1 MIRSVFAIIAATL
14 IGLTASRFV
23 EGAGQAAGG
32 AAPGGGVYQWSLALG
47 WTLGAFAAALTALL
61 IGRRWAPLGV
71 LAAATIFFAAAIA
84 QLSYSLSWF
93 LWPASAA
100 GTALGGY
107 AAMRL
112 LNARNVHPSRDGKK
126 EFFDD

>member
-1 MIRSVFAIIAATL
+1 MIAAIL

-23 EGAGQAAGG
+23 EGAAQAVGG
-32 AAPGGGVYQWSLALG
+32 ASPESAAYEWSLVLG

-71 LAAATIFFAAAIA
+71 LAAATMFFAAAIA
-84 QLSYSLSWF
+84 LLSYSLSWF

-107 AAMRL
+107 AAIRL
-112 LNARNVHPSRDGKK
+112 LNARNAHPSRDGKK